1 MNGKTNANS
10 SGGASTG
17 ISIPLEAPTN
27 LALSAEDSKISLT
40 WTDPNDKVTETY
52 NELVSQW
59 SYDSLVRKQ
68 GSAPTSITDGTLVA
82 KITGKNQYQN
92 IPYIDTGMENDK
104 EWFYSVFAHNQFNT
118 PSDPIYGSDIPTAN
132 VVTSYL
138 QEILCRDET
147 NGKSVDDYLIIDTNG
162 SSIFILPAYTN
173 EDTAAD
179 AYITID
185 KNFIKSTKVNTTI
198 GSSDSDYYA
207 TTRIGTNLVV
217 HMMYPYKT
225 PPVSYN
231 IDGFYID
238 ANSVDHILNDFNA
251 CDNDINNGLLHVMSN
266 VDYKA
271 GYLLVTKQYRLNDV
285 QSLGTNISRID
296 SNLTKTKLSSLKAYT
311 HLSED
316 TLITLSSSNRCAF
329 MGFSKEISWAPSV
342 TNSNYK
348 KIYLY
353 DNDGLSRNLTLS
365 YSGGWPL
372 DNYMSTSRL
381 DQYLLIFGTYNFANV
396 IKEDTLVLSTLDPF
410 IESDIIQ
417 SPSAPSDIQT
427 IGIGL
432 MLLFG
437 DSIHGGGTYAG
448 QRIVDK
454 NLIYRDSDELQ
465 LPLTVSTFY
474 GYNSPNPH
482 NSIRLDKYLFIPI
495 TFISGYNGVDYTNNA
510 KLIVIKNGYESDI
523 EGG

>member
-1 MNGKTNANS
+1 MNGKTNAS
-10 SGGASTG
+10 GSGGSTG

-40 WTDPNDKVTETY
+40 WTDPNDKYTETY

-68 GSAPTSITDGTLVA
+68 GSAPTSINDGTLVA

-92 IPYIDTGMENDK
+92 IPYVDTGMENDK

-132 VVTSYL
+132 VITSYF

-185 KNFIKSTKVNTTI
+185 KNFVKSTKVNTTI

-217 HMMYPYKT
+217 HIMYPYKT

-238 ANSVDHILNDFNA
+238 TNSVDHILNDFNA

-365 YSGGWPL
+365 YSGSWPL

-396 IKEDTLVLSTLDPF
+396 IKEDTLVISTLDPF
-410 IESDIIQ
+410 LESDIIQ

-437 DSIHGGGTYAG
+437 DSIGGAGTYAG

-474 GYNSPNPH
+474 GYNSLNPH

-495 TFISGYNGVDYTNNA
+495 TFRSGYNGVDYTNNA